1 MHATEPVANGADMN
15 LKGTLPVLILQVLS
29 EGNKHGY
36 AIAQEIKDRSRG
48 VLDFK
53 EGSLYPA
60 LHAQEKKGLI
70 QSYDR
75 TIEGRHRRYYL
86 LTEAGTEALAAH
98 RTEWRRLATA
108 VTEILEA
115 T

>member
-1 MHATEPVANGADMN
+1 MN
-15 LKGTLPVLILQVLS
+15 LKGTLPVLILQVLR
-29 EGNKHGY
+29 EGDRHGY
-36 AIAQEIKDRSRG
+36 AIAREIKVRSNG

-70 QSYDR
+70 RSFER
-75 TIEGRHRRYYL
+75 TKDGRRRRYYR
-86 LTEAGTEALAAH
+86 LTQAGAKALETH
-98 RTEWRRLATA
+98 VREWRLLSGA
-108 VTEILEA
+108 VDTILEA

>member
-1 MHATEPVANGADMN
+1 MN

-29 EGNKHGY
+29 EGEKHGY
-36 AIAQEIKDRSRG
+36 AIAQDIKQRSRG

-70 QSYDR
+70 QSFDR
-75 TIEGRHRRYYL
+75 TADGRHRRYYR
-86 LTEAGTEALAAH
+86 LTRKGSEALAAH
-98 RTEWRRLATA
+98 RTEWRELSTA
-108 VTEILEA
+108 ITEILEPA
-115 T
+115 

>member
-1 MHATEPVANGADMN
+1 VN

-29 EGNKHGY
+29 EEEKHGY
-36 AIAQEIKDRSRG
+36 AIAQDIKQRSRG

-60 LHAQEKKGLI
+60 LHAQEKKGFI
-70 QSYDR
+70 RSFDR
-75 TIEGRHRRYYL
+75 KQDGRRRRYYR
-86 LTEAGTEALAAH
+86 LTQTGAEALATH
-98 RTEWRRLATA
+98 RDEWRSLSSA
-108 VTEILEA
+108 VSGILEA

>member
-1 MHATEPVANGADMN
+1 MN

-29 EGNKHGY
+29 EGDRHGY

-70 QSYDR
+70 RSFDR
-75 TIEGRHRRYYL
+75 THDGRHRRHYR
-86 LTEAGTEALAAH
+86 LTEAGKEALAAH
-98 RTEWRRLATA
+98 RNEWQELSTA
-108 VTEILEA
+108 ITEILEPA
-115 T
+115 

>member
-1 MHATEPVANGADMN
+1 MN
-15 LKGTLPVLILQVLS
+15 LKGTLPVLILQILS
-29 EGNKHGY
+29 QNERHGY
-36 AIAQEIKDRSRG
+36 AIAQEIKQRSRG

-70 QSYDR
+70 QSSDR
-75 TIEGRHRRYYL
+75 THDGRRRRYYR
-86 LTEAGTEALAAH
+86 LTRPGAEALETH
-98 RTEWRRLATA
+98 RNEWRQLSTA
-108 VTEILEA
+108 VTTILEA

>member
-1 MHATEPVANGADMN
+1 MN

-29 EGNKHGY
+29 EGEKHGY
-36 AIAQEIKDRSRG
+36 AIAQDIKQRSEG

-70 QSYDR
+70 QSFDR
-75 TIEGRHRRYYL
+75 KENGRRRRYYRI
-86 LTEAGTEALAAH
+86 TEDGSRALVTH
-98 RTEWRRLATA
+98 REEWRQLSTA
-108 VTEILEA
+108 VTGILQ
-115 T
+115 TT

>member
-1 MHATEPVANGADMN
+1 MN

-29 EGNKHGY
+29 EGELHGY
-36 AIAQEIKDRSRG
+36 AIAQQIKERSRG

-70 QSYDR
+70 QSFDR
-75 TIEGRHRRYYL
+75 TADGRHRRYYR
-86 LTEAGTEALAAH
+86 LTTKGKQVLAAH
-98 RTEWRRLATA
+98 RTEWRRLSTA
-108 VTEILEA
+108 ITEILEPA
-115 T
+115 

>member
-1 MHATEPVANGADMN
+1 MN

-29 EGNKHGY
+29 EGEKHGY
-36 AIAQEIKDRSRG
+36 AIAQDIKQRSRG

-70 QSYDR
+70 QSFDR
-75 TIEGRHRRYYL
+75 TADGRHRRYYR
-86 LTEAGTEALAAH
+86 LTSTGKEALAVH
-98 RTEWRRLATA
+98 RAEWRALSTA
-108 VTEILEA
+108 VSEILEPA
-115 T
+115 

>member
-1 MHATEPVANGADMN
+1 MN

-29 EGNKHGY
+29 EGEKHGY
-36 AIAQEIKDRSRG
+36 AIAQDIKQRSHG

-70 QSYDR
+70 QSFDR
-75 TIEGRHRRYYL
+75 THDGRHRRHYR
-86 LTEAGTEALAAH
+86 LTAKGNEALAAH
-98 RTEWRRLATA
+98 RVEWRRLSTA
-108 VTEILEA
+108 VTRILEPA
-115 T
+115 